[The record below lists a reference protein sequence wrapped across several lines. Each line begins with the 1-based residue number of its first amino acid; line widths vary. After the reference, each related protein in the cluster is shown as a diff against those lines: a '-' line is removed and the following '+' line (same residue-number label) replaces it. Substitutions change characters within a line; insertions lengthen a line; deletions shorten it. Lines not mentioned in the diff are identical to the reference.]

1 MELRVTKRI
10 WVVLLIAGFVSLG
23 GCLTDEG
30 RKGELTN
37 KAPDNNGT
45 PTISGNPDSA
55 VKIGDSYSFTPTASD
70 PDGDTLTFSVQNKPI
85 WAAFDEAT
93 GRLSGTP
100 TLGNVGTYDGITISV
115 SDGTSSSS
123 LSAFSVTVTQVSLG
137 SATLSWTAPTQNDDG
152 SVLTD
157 LAGYKIYYG
166 TATGSYQN
174 TVRIDNP
181 GLVTYVVDNLT
192 PDTYYFVSTAF
203 NSNGVESVFSNEA
216 VKTVN

>member
-1 MELRVTKRI
+1 MRLRVTKRI
-10 WVVLLIAGFVSLG
+10 WIVLLLAGSVSLS
-23 GCLTDEG
+23 GCLADDNAD
-30 RKGELTN
+30 GELTQ
-37 KAPDNNGT
+37 KAPDRNGA
-45 PTISGNPDSA
+45 PTISGTPSSV
-55 VKIGDSYSFTPTASD
+55 VKIGDTYSFTPNASD
-70 PDGDTLTFSVQNKPI
+70 PDGDPLTFGVQNKPV
-85 WAAFDEAT
+85 WATFDEAT

-152 SVLTD
+152 SALTD